1 MDNQVIFR
9 ICRFFFLAMV
19 SAFTLKVNAQTVE
32 YIHTDALGTPVA
44 VTDSAG
50 NIVEISEYEPFGQL
64 VNHALTDGPG
74 FAGHV
79 QDAATGLTYMQQRYY
94 DPLIGRFLSA
104 DPIAAYSNS
113 GANFNRFWYANN
125 NPYRFMDPD
134 GRLAQESIP
143 SRTEDEPLPLPP
155 ITVTPSPAPAT
166 TTVATVTVIGIRP
179 EPIPQFRPIPWAV
192 LGQGISATAGAIIT
206 APFIF
211 FFSPHP
217 CGGAPCGELRQE
229 SRKYTPGFWD
239 GRKGAEEWGRRNG
252 VGSDEG
258 RRRFH
263 GIKGRDKGQGGG
275 RARDDYGV
283 NPETGDVENPQGEV
297 VGNLHEG

>member
-1 MDNQVIFR
+1 MDNQVVSG

-19 SAFTLKVNAQTVE
+19 SAFALKVNAQTVE

-44 VTDSAG
+44 ITDSVG
-50 NIVEISEYEPFGQL
+50 NIVERSEYEPYGQL
-64 VNHALTDGPG
+64 VNRVLTDGPG
-74 FAGHV
+74 FAGHL

-94 DPLIGRFLSA
+94 DPLIGRFLST
-104 DPIAAYSNS
+104 DPVTAYSNS

-134 GRLAQESIP
+134 GRLAQENVP

-155 ITVTPSPAPAT
+155 ITVTPSPPPAT

-192 LGQGISATAGAIIT
+192 LGEGISATAGAVIM
-206 APFIF
+206 APFLF

-217 CGGAPCGELRQE
+217 CGEAPCGELRQL
-229 SRKYTPGFWD
+229 SGSFPPGFWPGD
-239 GRKGAEEWGRRNG
+239 AGAAEWGKRNG
-252 VGSDEG
+252 YTPKEG
-258 RRRFH
+258 KDKFH
-263 GIKGRDKGQGGG
+263 RGVKEHTLGTRGDH
-275 RARDDYGV
+275 DFGV
-283 NPETGDVENPQGEV
+283 NPDTGEV
-297 VGNLHEG
+297 VDQNGESVGNLNDE